1 MFGTWKGTRFRD
13 ERRRQPPEAASQGN
27 TNMVDTVAN
36 EDLVSRIRQ
45 KRAQLE
51 AFLSA
56 ARPRK
61 RRLLNMTIVGGSLA
75 AALTAAPAVGGQS
88 FTAWL
93 TGALGLAS
101 PSWRLLCAAASVCSI
116 MATIATQLLK
126 SHNIE
131 EHVTLAQGGRA
142 KLEVL
147 EVGLTLGQL
156 DLRQA
161 TTEYLTCVEETA
173 FLESS

>member
-1 MFGTWKGTRFRD
+1 M
-13 ERRRQPPEAASQGN
+13 AS
-27 TNMVDTVAN
+27 AISN
-36 EDLVSRIRQ
+36 EELVSRIRQ

-51 AFLSA
+51 TFLSA

-61 RRLLNMTIVGGSLA
+61 RRLLNVTIVGGSLA
-75 AALTAAPAVGGQS
+75 AALTAAPAIGGQS

-93 TGALGLAS
+93 TMALGLGS
-101 PSWRLLCAAASVCSI
+101 PSWRLLCGAATVCSV
-116 MATIATQLLK
+116 MATVATQLLK

-131 EHVTLAQGGRA
+131 EHVTRAQGCRA

-147 EVGLTLGQL
+147 EVGLTMGQV
-156 DLRQA
+156 DTRQA
-161 TTEYLTCVEETA
+161 TTEYLKCVEDAA

>member
-1 MFGTWKGTRFRD
+1 MAN
-13 ERRRQPPEAASQGN
+13 PAP
-27 TNMVDTVAN
+27 N
-36 EDLVSRIRQ
+36 EDLVSRIRE
-45 KRAQLE
+45 KRAHLE

-61 RRLLNMTIVGGSLA
+61 RRLLNTTIVGGSLA
-75 AALTAAPAVGGQS
+75 AALTAAPALGGPS

-101 PSWRLLCAAASVCSI
+101 PSWRVLCGAATVCSV

-126 SHNIE
+126 SHNLE
-131 EHVTLAQGGRA
+131 EYVTRAQGSRA

-156 DLRQA
+156 DMRQA
-161 TTEYLTCVEETA
+161 TTEYLKCVEDSA
-173 FLESS
+173 FLES